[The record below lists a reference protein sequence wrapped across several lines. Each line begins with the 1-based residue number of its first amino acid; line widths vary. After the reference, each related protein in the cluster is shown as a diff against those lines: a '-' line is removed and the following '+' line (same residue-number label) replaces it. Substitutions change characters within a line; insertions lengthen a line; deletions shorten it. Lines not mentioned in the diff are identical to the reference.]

1 MGALHGILLVLA
13 LLGVLCMPA
22 LLVVAI
28 AADEMAERAWR
39 AVRRGVRR
47 IWGRRLERRLARR
60 AGLTR
65 TGRLLR
71 RLRHGTGDPAQPA
84 GLSRSGPVG
93 PPIEQVAADL
103 RRLGRQRVGV
113 ATRSPVW
120 FAAVQRAYD
129 EGLIRACR
137 ALEIEQ
143 HLRELSGI
151 DQDIERVRIEGM
163 LAGAGLRLY
172 RGEVEPRH
180 DPR

>member
-1 MGALHGILLVLA
+1 MGALHGALLIIA

-28 AADEMAERAWR
+28 SVDEMVERGWR
-39 AVRRGVRR
+39 ATRRGLRR
-47 IWGRRLERRLARR
+47 AWGRRAERRLARR

-65 TGRLLR
+65 TGRLLV
-71 RLRHGTGDPAQPA
+71 RLRGGA
-84 GLSRSGPVG
+84 GAAPPVPLPGRTAPVG

-120 FAAVQRAYD
+120 YAAVQRAYD
-129 EGLIRACR
+129 ERLVTACR

-143 HLRELSGI
+143 HLAELTGL
-151 DQDIERVRIEGM
+151 DQEIERVRVEGM
-163 LAGAGLRLY
+163 LLRAGMRLY
-172 RGEVEPRH
+172 PGSMEPRQGQ
-180 DPR
+180 R